1 MRLLYPWSGLAALA
15 LLDENPSPNES
26 EIRKGMSGNLCR
38 CGTYPNIVLAV
49 QDAAR
54 RMADGG

>member
-1 MRLLYPWSGLAALA
+1 MDDVRSA
-15 LLDENPSPNES
+15 
-26 EIRKGMSGNLCR
+26 MSGNLCR

-54 RMADGG
+54 ALTDSAVTSSPVASSASNIDAAR